1 MHRQVPTPAQFAEF
15 TLHPGEFR
23 FADTDTRLRTL
34 LGSCVAITM
43 WHPERRIG
51 AMTHALLPER
61 EDPDIEEIRGY
72 YVDESIML
80 FMLEASR
87 RRTDPNDYQ
96 IKLFGGGNMFPGL
109 AREAWADVGRRNV
122 ARATEL
128 LAALDLHPIASH
140 VGDIGHRALIFD
152 VWSGDVWMRHQRERS
167 QHATPRVGAR

>member
-1 MHRQVPTPAQFAEF
+1 MHRQASTPAQFAEI

-23 FADTDTRLRTL
+23 FADTNTRLRTL

-61 EDPDIEEIRGY
+61 DEPDIEEIRGY

-96 IKLFGGGNMFPGL
+96 IKLFGGGNMFPG
-109 AREAWADVGRRNV
+109 ARRDGAQDVGQRNV

-128 LAALDLHPIASH
+128 LQALDLHPIASH
-140 VGDIGHRALIFD
+140 VGDVGHRAVIFD
-152 VWSGDVWMRHQRERS
+152 VWSGDVWMRHQRS
-167 QHATPRVGAR
+167 AVQPGKPRVRAR